1 MKKSWLE
8 KDGIEMYSTHNE
20 VKFVVAERFIRT
32 LKKEIYTY
40 MISVSKNVYIDK
52 LDDIINKHNNTYHNT
67 IKMKPADVKSN
78 TYIDSSKEVNDKNP
92 KFKIVSNVRI
102 SKYMNAFAKGY
113 TPNWS
118 EKVFVIKKVKN
129 TVPLTYVTNDL
140 KGEEIDETLYENEL
154 QKTNQ
159 KDFRIEKIIK
169 KKGDRL
175 YVKWKGYYNSF
186 NSWIDKKDIV

>member
-8 KDGIEMYSTHNE
+8 KDGIEIYSTHNE

-92 KFKIVSNVRI
+92 KFKTGDFVRI
-102 SKYMNAFAKGY
+102 LKTFLQ
-113 TPNWS
+113 
-118 EKVFVIKKVKN
+118 KVTLQIGLKKFLWLKKLKT
-129 TVPLTYVTNDL
+129 TVRWTYVINDPN
-140 KGEEIDETLYENEL
+140 GEEIVPTFHKNEL
-154 QKTNQ
+154 RKKQ
-159 KDFRIEKIIK
+159 IK
-169 KKGDRL
+169 KNL
-175 YVKWKGYYNSF
+175 EL
-186 NSWIDKKDIV
+186 KK

>member
-1 MKKSWLE
+1 
-8 KDGIEMYSTHNE
+8 
-20 VKFVVAERFIRT
+20 
-32 LKKEIYTY
+32 
-40 MISVSKNVYIDK
+40 
-52 LDDIINKHNNTYHNT
+52 
-67 IKMKPADVKSN
+67 MKPVDAKSN

-102 SKYMNAFAKGY
+102 SNYMNAFAKGY

-175 YVKWKGYYNSF
+175 YVKWRGYYNSF